1 MHPQLLHFWKE
12 SAKPLLA
19 ILLVVASVRS
29 AVVDLNVVPTGS
41 MKPTIL
47 EGDRIVV
54 NKLAYGFN
62 LPLFGLNVFQWGAPD
77 RGDIVVFASPEDNT
91 RMVKRVVAVA
101 GDQIELFAN
110 QLWINGVPAKYS
122 RLDDAIVDQL
132 GRADQQRHLFAT
144 ESFAG
149 QPHAVMGSFGGSPSS
164 SFGPVLVP
172 EGHVFVMGD
181 NRDDSYD
188 SRAYG
193 FVALDAVEGE
203 ATSVAMSF
211 GAAGSPRWHRFLQE
225 LT

>member
-12 SAKPLLA
+12 SAKPLLV

-62 LPLFGLNVFQWGAPD
+62 LPLFGVNVFQWGAPD

-101 GDQIELFAN
+101 GDQIGLFAN

-172 EGHVFVMGD
+172 KGHVFVMGD

-211 GAAGSPRWHRFLQE
+211 GAGSPRWQRFLQE